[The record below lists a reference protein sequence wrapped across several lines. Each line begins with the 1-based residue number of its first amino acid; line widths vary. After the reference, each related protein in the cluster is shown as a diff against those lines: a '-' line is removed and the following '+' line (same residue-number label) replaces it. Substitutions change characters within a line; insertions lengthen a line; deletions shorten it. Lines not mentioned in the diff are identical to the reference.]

1 MTTIE
6 WDEAT
11 QRYYVFEN
19 GSYTWL
25 PQGLE
30 GGLMTQKLDY
40 AKRAKY
46 LATQFAGVAKELRD
60 LVEVWD
66 DRFYGPGG
74 TDEILDSEVEIE
86 GVTADELYEFVLFC
100 NNVKNLLDNA
110 AVSTNNWSSIVNK
123 LRTL

>member
-1 MTTIE
+1 MA
-6 WDEAT
+6 DVHFDDAT

-30 GGLMTQKLDY
+30 GGQMTQKLDY

-74 TDEILDSEVEIE
+74 SDAIADGDVEIE
-86 GVTADELYEFVLFC
+86 GVTADQLYEFVLFC
-100 NNVKNLLDNA
+100 NNVKALLDNG